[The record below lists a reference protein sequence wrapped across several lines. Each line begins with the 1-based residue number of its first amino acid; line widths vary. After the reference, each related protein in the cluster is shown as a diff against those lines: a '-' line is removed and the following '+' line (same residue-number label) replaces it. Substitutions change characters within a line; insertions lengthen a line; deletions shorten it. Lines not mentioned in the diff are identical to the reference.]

1 MRTSMS
7 SKQRTLIVA
16 LLIAPSQAFLSPA
29 DLHLETSRDVYSP
42 DEKAAALFMGGF
54 LDGKYDK
61 SNIMKEEDDAM
72 WIDDGESS
80 SEGWNPFK
88 IISSFDKPK
97 PKQSAPAPPPPPAK
111 KASPAPFFASM
122 NNKPKPEAKKAPEPE
137 TPKKQTGFKFPWDN

>member
-1 MRTSMS
+1 MS
-7 SKQRTLIVA
+7 SKQRTLLLMA
-16 LLIAPSQAFLSPA
+16 LLLTAPSQAFLSPA
-29 DLHLETSRDVYSP
+29 DLHLETSRDVFSS
-42 DEKAAALFMGGF
+42 DEKAAVLFMGGF

-61 SNIMKEEDDAM
+61 SNIMKQEDDAM